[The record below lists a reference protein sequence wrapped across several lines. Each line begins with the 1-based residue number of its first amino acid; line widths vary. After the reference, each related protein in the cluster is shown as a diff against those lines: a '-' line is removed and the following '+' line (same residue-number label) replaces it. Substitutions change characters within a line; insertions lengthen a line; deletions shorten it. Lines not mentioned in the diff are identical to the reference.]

1 MISKATNSNCR
12 EMYSIGRRSF
22 VKDGGAFSTDGN
34 PPIVRKCWSG
44 VLGQMVARSRVL
56 EFKPYTTAG
65 NRARIAGNP
74 VHGLMEYALI
84 IDELGFPLDGNDDWA
99 SLFYTLIAKRH
110 EKLSTVITTNR
121 SIKDWPH
128 YLGGD
133 VQCTKAS
140 IDRFMQYAIPI
151 KFEGESYRMRK
162 MRQRIA
168 TGHGHEVELVRD
180 ITL

>member
-1 MISKATNSNCR
+1 MLEEKLTLLCR
-12 EMYSIGRRSF
+12 N
-22 VKDGGAFSTDGN
+22 K
-34 PPIVRKCWSG
+34 
-44 VLGQMVARSRVL
+44 L
-56 EFKPYTTAG
+56 
-65 NRARIAGNP
+65 
-74 VHGLMEYALI
+74 LI

-168 TGHGHEVELVRD
+168 TGQGHEIELVRD

>member
-1 MISKATNSNCR
+1 MFYGESGLGKTHLAIALGRQAIQRGYSTLFIPANDLLDLLSKA
-12 EMYSIGRRSF
+12 
-22 VKDGGAFSTDGN
+22 
-34 PPIVRKCWSG
+34 RKNN
-44 VLGQMVARSRVL
+44 VL
-56 EFKPYTTAG
+56 EEKLTLLCR
-65 NRARIAGNP
+65 NK
-74 VHGLMEYALI
+74 LLI

-168 TGHGHEVELVRD
+168 TGQGHEIELVRD